1 MKRILLLLLLLL
13 IIYLFSRRETFIT
26 KQDSTIVY
34 YINLDHRLDR
44 KQQIL
49 DEIKKL
55 ELPDDKIVRIP
66 GIYNKEQG
74 LVGCSKS
81 HIRALETF
89 IDSGLDNCIIFED
102 DFQFLHEPKEQIENF
117 FKQEVPYDVVMLSN
131 NGGNIT
137 SSGYPGI
144 QRINNTQTA
153 SGYIVSKQFAPTLL
167 QNLKEGGQLLEQDYS
182 NAHTYANDQ
191 YWKRL
196 QPISNWFVFDPKLG
210 TQRESFSD
218 IQGGVVN
225 YGV

>member
-1 MKRILLLLLLLL
+1 MKKVLLLLLVLLVYM
-13 IIYLFSRRETFIT
+13 IFSRKETFINE
-26 KQDSTIVY
+26 QEQVGVY

-55 ELPDDKIVRIP
+55 GGVSDIVRIP
-66 GIYNKEQG
+66 GIYDKKRG
-74 LVGCSKS
+74 HLGCSKS